1 MRFCDGKIRSRISTF
16 VNLPGRKAVGAAAA
30 AAAAA
35 EQASTAARLSC
46 PTAPLVPAA
55 PGESTAAAAVEGT
68 EEVLLLVGGRTPTAE
83 DRGL

>member
-55 PGESTAAAAVEGT
+55 PGESTAAAVEGT